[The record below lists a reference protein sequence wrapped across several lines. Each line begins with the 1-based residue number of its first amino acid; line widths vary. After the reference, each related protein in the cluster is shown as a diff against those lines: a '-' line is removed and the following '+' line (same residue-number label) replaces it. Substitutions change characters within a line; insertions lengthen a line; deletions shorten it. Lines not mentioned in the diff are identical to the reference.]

1 MPGLHLTTLKAAL
14 GPRRGSGGPTARE
27 KEIRIRLRAQGTWVD
42 AMDLAEELFGELG
55 EKPKQEHQENLEL
68 FGGLREVEV
77 PRTIAGASGRQLHRS
92 AERKRGTVTTAD
104 IF

>member
-1 MPGLHLTTLKAAL
+1 MSAAAKL
-14 GPRRGSGGPTARE
+14 RAEAAAATARE

-77 PRTIAGASGRQLHRS
+77 PTTIADASGRQLHRS